1 MSLAIGEEDNIKLM
15 SSLDERGD
23 GTSMIPTLQTLPP
36 DDDMSDHTSHNRL
49 NEGEEIYVDEDEEED
64 EDDEDDDEET
74 NSYDNRHN
82 RYVLDRLFKS
92 ILKSD
97 WLCLK
102 LSVI

>member
-1 MSLAIGEEDNIKLM
+1 MWLLNYKNYLLSLAIGEEDNIKLM

-74 NSYDNRHN
+74 NSFDNRHN
-82 RYVLDRLFKS
+82 RYVL
-92 ILKSD
+92 
-97 WLCLK
+97 WLY
-102 LSVI
+102 SS